1 MDFVTSTLIGGMIY
15 DVFKKGV
22 FSSYEI
28 SKKVLS
34 NFTQDENLYKKLEKI
49 LDHEGINVNSTLED
63 IVRKLE
69 SNQQTITIINNIQ
82 NIQNIHGHNNTINNY
97 YENKKKKNFI
107 LEPVE
112 ERFRN
117 FGVDFYF
124 GFLTFFLGLSLLT
137 VFRLPFLYSLLICI
151 ALISFY
157 LFYLSRVFPI
167 MYIDVYE
174 NRLVYLGNK
183 NIMYEDIRNFRP
195 HTNHFKFRLKQSAK
209 YYNLILFNDDKA
221 HFIDDA
227 IRRYSIATNSLRE

>member
-1 MDFVTSTLIGGMIY
+1 MDFITSTLIGGMIY
-15 DVFKKGV
+15 DVFKKGI
-22 FSSYEI
+22 FSSYET

-49 LDHEGINVNSTLED
+49 LDQERIDVNSTLED

-69 SNQQTITIINNIQ
+69 SNQQTTTIINNIQ
-82 NIQNIHGHNNTINNY
+82 NIQNIHGDNNTINNY
-97 YENKKKKNFI
+97 YENKKKKDFI

-124 GFLTFFLGLSLLT
+124 GFFTFFLGLSLLT
-137 VFRLPFLYSLLICI
+137 VFRLPFLYSLIICI

-157 LFYLSRVFPI
+157 LFYLPRVFPI

-183 NIMYEDIRNFRP
+183 NIMYEDIRNFVP
-195 HTNHFKFRLKQSAK
+195 HNNHFKFRLKGSSK
-209 YYNLILFNDDKA
+209 YYKLILFNDDKA